1 MGEATGIWL
10 ATNSAPLRERLLGTL
25 PQHPEFELL
34 GDCYP
39 HDASL
44 ERQIAASRP
53 QVLLVDWPPTGR
65 PRRGLAALRQV
76 ASFAPKVLLLVDS
89 APDELVEAILK
100 HRLHGYLLHGSSH
113 WECLRA
119 IARVRDGEVWIPRSR
134 LAAAVA
140 GIMEERVTLQ
150 GSEALAEDG
159 SGQCTEREM
168 QIVGLV
174 RQGMTNKQIG
184 RELGIVEDTVKKH
197 LQHIYDKV
205 GVRRRSLLAPARN
218 FSSSREASWS
228 S

>member
-1 MGEATGIWL
+1 MGEAKGIWL
-10 ATNSAPLRERLLGTL
+10 ATNSAPMRERLLATL
-25 PQHPEFELL
+25 PQHPELELL

-39 HDASL
+39 HDTSF
-44 ERQIAASRP
+44 ERQVAASRP

-65 PRRGLAALRQV
+65 RRRGFGALRQV

-119 IARVRDGEVWIPRSR
+119 IARVCDGEVWIPRSR

-140 GIMEERVTLQ
+140 GIMEERVALQ
-150 GSEALAEDG
+150 GSEAPGEEG
-159 SGQCTEREM
+159 SGPCTEREM

-218 FSSSREASWS
+218 FSSSRAAGWS

>member
-1 MGEATGIWL
+1 MGQATGIWL
-10 ATNSAPLRERLLGTL
+10 ATNSALLRERLLATL

-39 HDASL
+39 HDTSFA
-44 ERQIAASRP
+44 RRIAESQP

-65 PRRGLAALRQV
+65 RRRGFGALRQV

-100 HRLHGYLLHGSSH
+100 HRLHGYLLHASSH
-113 WECLRA
+113 WECMRA

-140 GIMEERVTLQ
+140 GIMEERVALP
-150 GSEALAEDG
+150 GSEAPGEDG
-159 SGQCTEREM
+159 SGPYTDREM

-197 LQHIYDKV
+197 LQHIYDKMA
-205 GVRRRSLLAPARN
+205 VRRRALVMIAAEVSHP
-218 FSSSREASWS
+218 
-228 S
+228 

>member
-10 ATNSAPLRERLLGTL
+10 ATNSAPLRERLIATL
-25 PQHPEFELL
+25 PQHPEFALL

-39 HDASL
+39 HDTSFM
-44 ERQIAASRP
+44 RRIAESQP

-65 PRRGLAALRQV
+65 RQRGLAALRQV

-89 APDELVEAILK
+89 APDELVEAILM
-100 HRLHGYLLHGSSH
+100 HRLHGYLLHSCSH
-113 WECLRA
+113 WECMRA
-119 IARVRDGEVWIPRSR
+119 IARVRDGEVWSPRSR
-134 LAAAVA
+134 LAAALA
-140 GIMEERVTLQ
+140 RIMEDRAALQ
-150 GSEALAEDG
+150 ESDAGGSHS
-159 SGQCTEREM
+159 SGQYTEREM
-168 QIVGLV
+168 QIVDLV

-197 LQHIYDKV
+197 LQRIYDKV
-205 GVRRRSLLAPARN
+205 GVRRRSLLALARF

>member
-10 ATNSAPLRERLLGTL
+10 ATDSAPLRERLLAAL

-34 GDCYP
+34 GDCCP
-39 HDASL
+39 HDASFARRIG
-44 ERQIAASRP
+44 ESRR

-65 PRRGLAALRQV
+65 HRRALAALRQV

-89 APDELVEAILK
+89 APDDLVESILK

-113 WECLRA
+113 WECMRA

-134 LAAAVA
+134 LAAAFA
-140 GIMEERVTLQ
+140 GIMGECVALQ
-150 GSEALAEDG
+150 EGAAHAGNG
-159 SGQCTEREM
+159 SGPYTDREI

-174 RQGMTNKQIG
+174 RQGMTNRQIG
-184 RELGIVEDTVKKH
+184 RELGIVEENVSKH

-205 GVRRRSLLAPARN
+205 VLRRRSLRHVE
-218 FSSSREASWS
+218 S
-228 S
+228 